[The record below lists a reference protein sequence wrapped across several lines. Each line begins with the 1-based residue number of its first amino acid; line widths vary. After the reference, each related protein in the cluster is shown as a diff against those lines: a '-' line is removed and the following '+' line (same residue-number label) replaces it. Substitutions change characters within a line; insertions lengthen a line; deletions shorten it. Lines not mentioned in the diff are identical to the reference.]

1 MRGTRFERAHP
12 LRDKALNLAHLA
24 RLCHP
29 RNMSVSLL
37 EGFCN
42 FVQLLLKHVSSL
54 LHNFLAGQLP
64 PWLNVKDETVRIVFH
79 FNQIVADA
87 VTGIDQGRGAYQV
100 PVYLP
105 VFSEYLRRILVTKLS
120 KFFRIVMDSYL
131 RKICIVH

>member
-1 MRGTRFERAHP
+1 
-12 LRDKALNLAHLA
+12 
-24 RLCHP
+24 
-29 RNMSVSLL
+29 MSVSLL

-131 RKICIVH
+131 RKICIVHMPRGPFCMPFSGTQSGCCFQLQCLVFQQL